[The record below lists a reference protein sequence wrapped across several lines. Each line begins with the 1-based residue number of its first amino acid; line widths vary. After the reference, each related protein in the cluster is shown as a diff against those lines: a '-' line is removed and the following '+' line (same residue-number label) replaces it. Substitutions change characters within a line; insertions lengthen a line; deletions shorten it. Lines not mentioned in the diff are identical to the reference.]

1 MYKLVL
7 YYCCCLV
14 SESCPTLCDP
24 WAVACHAPLSMGFPR
39 QEYRIG
45 LPFPPPQDLPGPGIE
60 PWSSAL
66 AGGFFT
72 AEPRGSV
79 SACVTLD
86 FSYRHN
92 FCQHS
97 CLCS

>member
-39 QEYRIG
+39 QEYQIG
-45 LPFPPPQDLPGPGIE
+45 LPFPPPWKLSDAGIE
-60 PWSSAL
+60 PTFPTWQVDSLPLSHL
-66 AGGFFT
+66 ATSFLY
-72 AEPRGSV
+72 
-79 SACVTLD
+79 CIIL
-86 FSYRHN
+86 
-92 FCQHS
+92 
-97 CLCS
+97 